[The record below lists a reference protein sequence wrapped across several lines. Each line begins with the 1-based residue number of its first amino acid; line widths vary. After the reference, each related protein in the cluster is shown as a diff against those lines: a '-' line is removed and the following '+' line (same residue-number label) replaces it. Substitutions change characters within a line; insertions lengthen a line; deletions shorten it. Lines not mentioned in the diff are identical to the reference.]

1 MAIEERVAESEAS
14 LSIVPLRH
22 RADDIPF
29 ESERQTIATSP
40 TKSQLLANSPS
51 RGPQE
56 KPNGNPVEPNNILKI
71 QIWHS
76 LF

>member
-51 RGPQE
+51 SGTAGEAEWQ
-56 KPNGNPVEPNNILKI
+56 
-71 QIWHS
+71 QS
-76 LF
+76 S